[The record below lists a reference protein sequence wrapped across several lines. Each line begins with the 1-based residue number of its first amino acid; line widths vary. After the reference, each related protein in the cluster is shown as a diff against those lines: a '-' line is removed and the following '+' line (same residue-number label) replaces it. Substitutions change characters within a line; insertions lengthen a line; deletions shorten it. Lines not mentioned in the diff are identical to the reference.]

1 MPDKEADKEER
12 LAGGW
17 RILEERGAAQRLHAL
32 SAGALNEDPVS
43 RTVRFSHADAPAL
56 VLGSH
61 QSDQSWDPVALRTAG
76 VELARRRSGGSGV
89 LVGAGRVLWVDLVV
103 PAGDPLWSDD
113 VGRAAWWVGELWA
126 DVIQG
131 GQVWKGAMRTNEWS
145 PLVCFAGLGPG
156 EVTVDGRKVV
166 GVCQRRT
173 GRGALFQTAALLS
186 WRPGEYT
193 SLLAAPVAEPDLLTS
208 SAVGLQVPADDL
220 QSSLLGRLMP

>member
-1 MPDKEADKEER
+1 MPGKEADKEAR

-17 RILEERGAAQRLHAL
+17 RVLEERGAAQRLHAL
-32 SAGALNEDPVS
+32 SAGALNEDPVR

-61 QSDQSWDPVALRTAG
+61 QADSAWDPGALRAAG
-76 VELARRRSGGSGV
+76 VELARRRSGGSAV
-89 LVGAGRVLWVDLVV
+89 LVGAGRVLWVDLVI

-126 DVIQG
+126 EVIKG

-173 GRGALFQTAALLS
+173 ARAALFQTAALLR
-186 WRPGEYT
+186 WQPEDYT
-193 SLLAAPVAEPDLLTS
+193 SLLAVPLADPDLLAA
-208 SAVGLQVPADDL
+208 SAAGLHVPAEDL